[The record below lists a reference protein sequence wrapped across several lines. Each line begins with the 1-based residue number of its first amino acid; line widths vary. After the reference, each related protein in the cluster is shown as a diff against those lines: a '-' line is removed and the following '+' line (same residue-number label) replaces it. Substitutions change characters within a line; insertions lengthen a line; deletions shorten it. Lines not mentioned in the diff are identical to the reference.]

1 MSNYPFASR
10 IIPLIA
16 IGIFIYF
23 LIAEVLYWT
32 SRLPRDIAH
41 TIKSNERL
49 VDGVVSG
56 IEQFYIFHGYVP
68 STIHDLERGD
78 NGRRWVMLVNDAWG
92 RLIHYT
98 VIGSASNIGVRVWSY
113 GGDGKPGG
121 EGPAADLYRE
131 WQPNKTNK
139 TNRVITEDAKD

>member
-1 MSNYPFASR
+1 MRSFKTVR

-32 SRLPRDIAH
+32 RRLPRNIAH
-41 TIKSNERL
+41 TIKSNEGR

-56 IEQFYIFHGYVP
+56 VNQYYNFHGYVP

-78 NGRRWVMLVNDAWG
+78 NGRRWILLANDAWG
-92 RLIHYT
+92 RLLHYE
-98 VIGSASNIGVRVWSY
+98 VIGSGSNIVVRVWSY
-113 GGDGKPGG
+113 GADGKPGG
-121 EGPAADLYRE
+121 EGSAADLYRE
-131 WQPNKTNK
+131 WQPNKADK
-139 TNRVITEDAKD
+139 PNRVIMEDTKD